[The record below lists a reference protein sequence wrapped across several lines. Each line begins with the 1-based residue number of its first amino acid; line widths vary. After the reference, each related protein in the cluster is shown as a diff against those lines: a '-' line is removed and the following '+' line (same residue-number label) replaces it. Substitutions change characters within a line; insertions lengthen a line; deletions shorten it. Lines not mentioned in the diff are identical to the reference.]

1 MSQAKLKT
9 SSSKRKVWQ
18 RLEGESE
25 GGKVASFSL
34 AVALHAGL
42 FALMYFGFAMASIK
56 DPERVGKP
64 IEFMLIGVE
73 QSSKPTAQPS
83 PKPTP
88 QRLPRPTPPKPE
100 VTPPDTVTDHK
111 PVVETPKPPD
121 PFAIEQAEPT
131 PEPVNEDVARRQSE
145 LDELIKQRE
154 EARKEADR
162 KKRELEALQEQR
174 ALAAAIAA
182 EEDQGLTGEVEDNSL
197 LAQYRRAIE
206 QTIEQRSHLSRDLR
220 PGFLCWMRVTQL
232 PTGEVMDVTPL
243 AKCNA
248 TPQERA
254 ELIDGIMRA
263 SPLPYSG
270 FEPVFDRLIDIPFQ
284 PINQ

>member
-1 MSQAKLKT
+1 MTQAKLKK
-9 SSSKRKVWQ
+9 SSTKRKVWQ
-18 RLEGESE
+18 RLEVESE

-64 IEFMLIGVE
+64 IEFMLIGVP
-73 QSSKPTAQPS
+73 QSSKPTVQPA

-100 VTPPDTVTDHK
+100 IAQPDTVTDHK

-121 PFAIEQAEPT
+121 PFAIEQAEPK
-131 PEPVNEDVARRQSE
+131 PEPVNEDVARRQTE

-154 EARKEADR
+154 EARKESER
-162 KKRELEALQEQR
+162 KKRELEALQAQR
-174 ALAAAIAA
+174 ALAEAIA
-182 EEDQGLTGEVEDNSL
+182 EEDRGLNGVVDDNSL
-197 LAQYRRAIE
+197 LAQYRSAIE
-206 QTIEQRSHLSRDLR
+206 ATIEQRSHLSRDLR
-220 PGFLCWMRVTQL
+220 PGFLCWVRVTQL
-232 PTGEVMDVTPL
+232 PGGEVINVTPQS
-243 AKCNA
+243 KCNA
-248 TPQERA
+248 TEIERA
-254 ELIDGIMRA
+254 ELIEGIMRA

-270 FEPVFDRLIDIPFQ
+270 FESVYDRLVDIPFQ
-284 PINQ
+284 PPQ

>member
-1 MSQAKLKT
+1 MTQAKVKAAT
-9 SSSKRKVWQ
+9 NKRKVWQ
-18 RLEGESE
+18 RLEGESD

-42 FALMYFGFAMASIK
+42 FALMYFGFAMADIK
-56 DPERVGKP
+56 NPERVGQP
-64 IEFMLIGVE
+64 IEFMLVGIP
-73 QSSKPTAQPS
+73 QASKPTSQPS

-111 PVVETPKPPD
+111 PVVEAPKPPD

-131 PEPVNEDVARRQSE
+131 PEPVNDDVARRQSE

-154 EARKEADR
+154 EARKEAER
-162 KKRELEALQEQR
+162 KQQALEALQAQR
-174 ALAAAIAA
+174 ALADAIA

-206 QTIEQRSHLSRDLR
+206 QTIEQRSHLTRDLR
-220 PGFLCWMRVTQL
+220 PGFLCWMRITQL
-232 PTGEVMDVTPL
+232 PGGEIMDVTPL

-270 FEPVFDRLIDIPFQ
+270 FETVYDRLVDVPFQ
-284 PINQ
+284 PLTQ